1 MKIQQ
6 IENKGLEY
14 KFLLSLDTF
23 QIQKDTQTRLSHIAN
38 QYKKPGFRPGKVPLS
53 MIQREFGTDVIS
65 EIRDIHLKHGLAT
78 LLQENNLTPLRH
90 PSIKEV
96 SLFNYEITI
105 EQSPTFEMRDLS
117 ELKIERLEA
126 DITDQEIDQF
136 TEKLRRLMGTFESV
150 DRAVEANDFVGVEYK
165 VTYNGNVVDEIEGI
179 EDRID
184 LLSPGVDHIDAAEK
198 FVGAKIGDEIVVQK
212 SGKRV
217 KEELQD
223 KMVDVTYVVKS
234 VHVCTPHEMNE
245 KLLKRFKSDSLEVF
259 KERLRNSL
267 SSTTSRMAYM
277 HMKRQLLDNLSELY
291 DFEVP
296 GNMVQEETRT
306 ITKKITEE
314 RDRNPEFTEE
324 ITDEEVLVLAKR
336 RVQLGILISR
346 MANEYKITVPED
358 KIVYSMYVYA
368 CTISNNPYKLMD
380 TWVKQPDLVAF
391 FRAELLELAV
401 IDYLIENATVD
412 VKKVTVRE
420 LYQEASDFLLD
431 SYELDGLIDE
441 DEDEEDDE
449 TIEASLI
456 DQSSNEVPSEVVEA
470 AAEEE
475 EEAVPTLEEVK
486 EKKARK
492 PRKKAEPKA
501 E

>member
-23 QIQKDTQTRLSHIAN
+23 QIQKDADTRLRYIAN
-38 QYKKPGFRPGKVPLS
+38 QYKKPGFRPGKVPIS
-53 MIQREFGTDVIS
+53 MIQREFGTDIVS
-65 EIRDIHLKHGLAT
+65 EIRDIHLKQGLAT
-78 LLQENNLTPLRH
+78 LLKDNNLNPLRH

-96 SLFNYEITI
+96 ALFNYEITI
-105 EQSPTFEMRDLS
+105 EQTPVFEMRDLA
-117 ELKIERLEA
+117 EIQIERLEA

-136 TEKLRRLMGTFESV
+136 TDKLRRLMGTFESV
-150 DRAVEANDFVGVEYK
+150 DRTVEASDFVGVEYK
-165 VTYNGNVVDEIEGI
+165 VTYNGNVVDDIEGI

-184 LLSPGVDHIDAAEK
+184 LLSPGVDHADAAEK
-198 FVGAKIGDEIVVQK
+198 FVGAKISDEIVVQK
-212 SGKRV
+212 LGKRV

-223 KMVDVTYVVKS
+223 KMVDVTYIVKS
-234 VHVCTPHEMNE
+234 VEVCTPHEMNE
-245 KLLKRFKSDSLEVF
+245 KLLKRFKSDSLETF
-259 KERLRNSL
+259 KERLRESL
-267 SSTTSRMAYM
+267 SNTTGRMAYM
-277 HMKRQLLDNLSELY
+277 HMKRQLLDKLSELY
-291 DFEVP
+291 DFDVP
-296 GNMVQEETRT
+296 GNMIQEETNT

-324 ITDEEVLVLAKR
+324 ITDEEVLMLAKR

-346 MANEYKITVPED
+346 MANEYKISVPED
-358 KIVYSMYVYA
+358 KIVFSMYMYA
-368 CTISNNPYKLMD
+368 TTISSNPYKLMN
-380 TWVKQPDLVAF
+380 TWVKQPEIVSF

-401 IDYLIENATVD
+401 IDHLIANATVD

-431 SYELDGLIDE
+431 SYELDGLIDDE
-441 DEDEEDDE
+441 DEDED
-449 TIEASLI
+449 TIETPSM
-456 DQSSNEVPSEVVEA
+456 DQLTLESAISSQVHC
-470 AAEEE
+470 EEE
-475 EEAVPTLEEVK
+475 EVIVPTLEEVK